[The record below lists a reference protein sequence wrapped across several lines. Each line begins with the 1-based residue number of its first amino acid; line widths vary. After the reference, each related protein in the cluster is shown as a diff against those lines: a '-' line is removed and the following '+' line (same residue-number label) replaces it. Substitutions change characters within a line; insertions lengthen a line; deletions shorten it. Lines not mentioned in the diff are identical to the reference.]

1 MRSLVVFESM
11 WGNTEKV
18 ARAVAGGLE
27 GGGPVLVLEVSS
39 VVPHDLEGIDLL
51 VLGGPTHAFSMSRKT
66 TRDDAVNR
74 GAPWTHAEVGMR
86 EFLERLPQSD
96 VPVAT
101 FDTRVAKVKHL
112 PGSAAKKAGKEVRQ
126 HHLGRLVATESFWV
140 DDMEGPLLDGEVDRA
155 AEWGRSLPATVVPAA
170 H

>member
-39 VVPHDLEGIDLL
+39 VKPHDLEGIGLLL
-51 VLGGPTHAFSMSRKT
+51 VGGPTHAFSMSRKT

-74 GAPWTHAEVGMR
+74 GAPWTSTQIGIR
-86 EFLERLPQSD
+86 DWLDGLPEAQ

-101 FDTRVAKVKHL
+101 FDTRVEKTKHL
-112 PGSAAKKAGKEVRQ
+112 PGSAAKKAAKKVRR
-126 HHLGRLVATESFWV
+126 HHAGRVVATESFWV
-140 DDMEGPLLDGEVDRA
+140 DDYEGPLLDGELERA
-155 AEWGRSLPATVVPAA
+155 TEWGRSLLGIVVPAA
-170 H
+170 Q